1 MFGESFL
8 VVPKTKSPIMKPG
21 VKLTEGEEVYEF
33 FNGTPDRVVYPIEVN
48 LPTKVE
54 WYEYF
59 SKEITE

>member
-1 MFGESFL
+1 
-8 VVPKTKSPIMKPG
+8 MKPG